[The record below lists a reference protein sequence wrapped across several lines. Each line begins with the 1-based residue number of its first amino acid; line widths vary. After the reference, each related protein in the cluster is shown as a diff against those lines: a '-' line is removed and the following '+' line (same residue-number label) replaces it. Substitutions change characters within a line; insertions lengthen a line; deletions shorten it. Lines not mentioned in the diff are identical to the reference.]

1 MRCTA
6 ENAVRNATEGIDGM
20 EIKVLVIEDDM
31 EIIDSI
37 ILSFRVTWP
46 EAEVVYSNH
55 GVQGISKVKTEEPDI
70 VLLDLGLPDISG
82 YEVLKQIRMFSAVPV
97 IILTV
102 RSEEDD
108 VIKALEGEANDY
120 VVKPFRQKELMARVR
135 AQITQYR
142 TNAIRNSLD

>member
-1 MRCTA
+1 M
-6 ENAVRNATEGIDGM
+6 RNATEGIDGM